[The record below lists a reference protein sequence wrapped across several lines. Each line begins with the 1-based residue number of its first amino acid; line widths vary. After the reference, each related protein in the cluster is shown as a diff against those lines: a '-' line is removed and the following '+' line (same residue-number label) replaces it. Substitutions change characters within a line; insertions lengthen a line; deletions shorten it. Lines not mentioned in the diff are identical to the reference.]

1 MKDQFLFFWNKQ
13 SKTTK
18 TILILVALGM
28 LGNLI
33 PDRTPAPRTASASAP
48 RTERAKMADHPM
60 GFELWKDGN
69 CVVLKGVTTNQ
80 LNALGGL
87 SAYKSEIKQS
97 TGYTCVLVE

>member
-1 MKDQFLFFWNKQ
+1 MKEQFLSFWNKQ
-13 SKTTK
+13 SKVGK
-18 TILILVALGM
+18 TIIILVGFSLLGR
-28 LGNLI
+28 LL
-33 PDRTPAPRTASASAP
+33 PDRTPAPRSASASAP
-48 RTERAKMADHPM
+48 RTERAKMADHPL

-87 SAYKSEIKQS
+87 SAYKTEIKQS